1 MDEITIIQFVN
12 AISYSMIL
20 ILGAIGLSII
30 FGLMGVINMAHG
42 ELFMLGAYTAVMAQ
56 KLGMNLWGGILIS
69 PIFVGIVGLALEVS
83 IIRRFYTRPFV
94 TLVATWGISIIFR
107 QLIKMLFGPGHQIIR
122 NPLAGSL
129 DLFGIAYPKYRLLI
143 MLITG
148 IILIFLFVFFHKT
161 PFGLKCRAIIQNRD
175 MSTAL
180 GINVGD
186 VDRWTFSIGAALAGM
201 AGAIMTPLIT
211 INPEMGLPFLSQSFL
226 VVLSH
231 VHRQA
236 RPLETKHFV
245 QRALDAAKTDRQHR
259 SLGLLAQ
266 PDVSHAA
273 GGAQRVWWVTL
284 ACRLC
289 IPGRGHGRSNGWGRK
304 IACYRGR

>member
-42 ELFMLGAYTAVMAQ
+42 ELFMLGAYTAVIAQ
-56 KLGMNLWGGILIS
+56 KLGMNLWIGILFS

-186 VDRWTFSIGAALAGM
+186 IDRWTFSIGAALAGM

-226 VVLSH
+226 VVILGG
-231 VHRQA
+231 VG
-236 RPLETKHFV
+236 
-245 QRALDAAKTDRQHR
+245 
-259 SLGLLAQ
+259 SLFGLI
-266 PDVSHAA
+266 
-273 GGAQRVWWVTL
+273 GGAVLVSC
-284 ACRLC
+284 CRFFLSFFFRLTTAQ
-289 IPGRGHGRSNGWGRK
+289 IFVFLMAIILIRIRPQGLFGKK
-304 IACYRGR
+304 IA